1 MSGQDAQGAA
11 PGTGPGAPRRPRL
24 ARLPRPGRPLLGW
37 FASSAALAVPQAAAP
52 ILFAL
57 IALPVTGSA
66 DSGAALVLAMTVAQV
81 LGAVP
86 VARLG
91 RRVPALAS
99 VGVLVAVRTAALA
112 AIALLAGLQAPFAL
126 LVAGSAAAGLVSGAA
141 FGHLRAALNPLVPP
155 GRLPRAL
162 GVSATLN
169 EVVFVLSPAL
179 ASVLGTASPLL
190 AMWAVVVLGA
200 VPLVAMPRT
209 PAAASDPAAAADASA
224 APPTGAGSSAAGS
237 SAARSSADAAPPSD
251 LPRSAEAGRQAL
263 PRRVWLWLGCS
274 MASSAA
280 IATIETGAVSL
291 AVAYGLAP
299 AWGSIFPVA
308 LCLASVAGGVWV
320 SVRGRTPRLRTV
332 VAWLGATAL
341 GVGIVAVGQAVAWTL
356 LGAVMV
362 GLVLAPLGT
371 FYSLMLDRLSPP
383 ARRAEVFALLRTA
396 SSVGVIVASGLIAVA
411 SVQAALLVVPALPA
425 LALLAVVLVAAAGGR
440 PGTRRGARQT
450 RRDAR

>member
-112 AIALLAGLQAPFAL
+112 AIALLAGLQAPFSL

-190 AMWAVVVLGA
+190 AMWAVVALGA

-209 PAAASDPAAAADASA
+209 PSAASDPAAVADASSA
-224 APPTGAGSSAAGS
+224 QPTGTGSSAAGL
-237 SAARSSADAAPPSD
+237 SADAAPSSD

-411 SVQAALLVVPALPA
+411 SVRAALLVVPALPA

-440 PGTRRGARQT
+440 PGTRRDARQA

>member
-1 MSGQDAQGAA
+1 MSGQDEQDAA
-11 PGTGPGAPRRPRL
+11 PGPGPGTPRRPRL
-24 ARLPRPGRPLLGW
+24 ARLPRPSRPLLGW
-37 FASSAALAVPQAAAP
+37 FASSAALSVPQAAAP

-91 RRVPALAS
+91 RRVPVLAS
-99 VGVLVAVRTAALA
+99 VGVLVAVRTLALA
-112 AIALLAGLQAPFAL
+112 AIALLAGVQAPFGL
-126 LVAGSAAAGLVSGAA
+126 LVAGAAGAGLVSGAA

-179 ASVLGTASPLL
+179 ASVLGGASPLL
-190 AMWAVVVLGA
+190 AMWVVVVLGA

-209 PAAASDPAAAADASA
+209 PASASEQAAAAAPASA
-224 APPTGAGSSAAGS
+224 
-237 SAARSSADAAPPSD
+237 
-251 LPRSAEAGRQAL
+251 RSAETGGQAL

-280 IATIETGAVSL
+280 IAAIETGAVSL

-308 LCLASVAGGVWV
+308 LCLASVTGGIWV

-332 VAWLGATAL
+332 VAWLGMTAL
-341 GVGIVAVGQAVAWTL
+341 GVGIVAVGQAVVWTL
-356 LGAVMV
+356 MGAVMV

-371 FYSLMLDRLSPP
+371 FYSLMLDRLAPP

-411 SVQAALLVVPALPA
+411 SVWAALLVVPALPA
-425 LALLAVVLVAAAGGR
+425 LALLAVVLVAAAGR
-440 PGTRRGARQT
+440 GTGPRREARQP

>member
-1 MSGQDAQGAA
+1 MSGQDEQDAA
-11 PGTGPGAPRRPRL
+11 PGQGPGAPRRPRL

-37 FASSAALAVPQAAAP
+37 FASSAALSVPQAAAP

-91 RRVPALAS
+91 RRVPVLAS
-99 VGVLVAVRTAALA
+99 VGVLVAVRTLALA
-112 AIALLAGLQAPFAL
+112 AIALLAGVQAPFGL
-126 LVAGSAAAGLVSGAA
+126 LVAGAAGAGLVSGAA

-179 ASVLGTASPLL
+179 ASVLGGASPLL
-190 AMWAVVVLGA
+190 AMWVVVVLGA

-209 PAAASDPAAAADASA
+209 PASASEQAAAAAAPASA
-224 APPTGAGSSAAGS
+224 
-237 SAARSSADAAPPSD
+237 
-251 LPRSAEAGRQAL
+251 RSAEMGGQAL

-332 VAWLGATAL
+332 VAWLGVTAF

-411 SVQAALLVVPALPA
+411 SVRAALLVVPALPA
-425 LALLAVVLVAAAGGR
+425 LALLAVVLVAAAGR
-440 PGTRRGARQT
+440 GTGPRREARQP